1 VDFELSDE
9 QLLLRD
15 ASRRLLEAHS
25 PLTEVRRLADT
36 DTGFDPEVWARGAE
50 LGWPILAVDEAAGGA
65 GGDLVDLAIVAE
77 ELGRMVHPGPLQPT
91 SIVAIA
97 AARHADLGLRDQVVE
112 SIADGSA
119 TGAWAFAELGSPW
132 SLAGIRSTATKT
144 TGGYELSGTKTA
156 VHGAVG
162 ARWML
167 ITALLDGAPASF
179 LVDTDRTPVPTRSLA
194 ALDLTRRLAD
204 VDLDGIV
211 VEESARLGAADESAT
226 QRLLD
231 EATLLVCADA
241 IGVGAH
247 LLAATVEYAKV
258 RVQFDRPIGSFQAI
272 KHKCATMRIWLQAS
286 QAATYYAAMA
296 LAENAPDAR
305 KATSVAKAYVSDAIN
320 RLAAQALQVHGGIG
334 MTWEHD
340 LHLYLRRAKSDGI
353 LCGDATLHRLRLCDQ
368 VSAGGALAMAGSPR
382 KDAS

>member
-9 QLLLRD
+9 QVLLRD
-15 ASRRLLEAHS
+15 ASRRLLETHS

-36 DTGFDPEVWARGAE
+36 DNGFDPEVWARGAE
-50 LGWPILAVDEAAGGA
+50 LGWPVLAVSEDAGGA

-97 AARHADLGLRDQVVE
+97 AARHADPSLRDGVLE

-119 TGAWAFAELGSPW
+119 TGAWAFAELAAPW
-132 SLAGIRSTATKT
+132 SLAGIRSTAVKT
-144 TGGYELSGTKTA
+144 AGGYQLSGTKTA
-156 VHGAVG
+156 VHGGVG

-167 ITALLDGAPASF
+167 ITARVDGAPATF
-179 LVDTDRTPVPTRSLA
+179 LLDTERTAIPTRSLA
-194 ALDLTRRLAD
+194 ALDLTRRLAE
-204 VDLDGIV
+204 VDLDGTV
-211 VEESARLGAADESAT
+211 VDESARLGAADETAT

-241 IGVGAH
+241 IGIGAY

-296 LAENAPDAR
+296 LAEDAPDAS
-305 KATSVAKAYVSDAIN
+305 KATSVAKAYTSDAIN
-320 RLAAQALQVHGGIG
+320 RLAAEALQVHGGIG

-353 LCGDATLHRLRLCDQ
+353 LCGDASLHRLRLCDQ
-368 VSAGGALAMAGSPR
+368 VSAAGAPAMAGSPR

>member
-9 QLLLRD
+9 QLMLRD
-15 ASRRLLEAHS
+15 ATRRLLEAHS

-36 DTGFDPEVWARGAE
+36 DTGFDPDVWARGAE
-50 LGWPILAVDEAAGGA
+50 LGWPVLAVSEEAGGA

-97 AARHADLGLRDQVVE
+97 AARHADAELRNQVLD
-112 SIADGSA
+112 SIGDGSA
-119 TGAWAFAELGSPW
+119 TGAWAFAELASPW
-132 SLAGIRSTATKT
+132 SLAGLRSSAEKTAA
-144 TGGYELSGTKTA
+144 GYRLSGAKTA
-156 VHGAVG
+156 VHGGVG
-162 ARWML
+162 ARWLMV
-167 ITALLDGAPASF
+167 TAHLDDAPATF
-179 LVDTDRTPVPTRSLA
+179 VVDTDRTRIPTRSLA
-194 ALDLTRRLAD
+194 GLDLTRRLAE

-211 VEESARLGAADESAT
+211 VEESARLNSADESAI

-296 LAENAPDAR
+296 LAENTVDAS
-305 KATSVAKAYVSDAIN
+305 KATSVAKAFVSDAIN
-320 RLAAQALQVHGGIG
+320 RLAAEALQVHGGIG

-368 VSAGGALAMAGSPR
+368 VSAGRAPAMAGSPR
-382 KDAS
+382 KDAP